1 VEREIIIIIPEI
13 INSFDICQDSGAS
26 AAFFPSGRGALT
38 GNFTEVSC
46 KEWSG
51 SDGHPEWKGACHA
64 GESVATWPAVGRC
77 GNQGTLFVFAGLL
90 FFESLC

>member
-1 VEREIIIIIPEI
+1 VKREIIII

-38 GNFTEVSC
+38 GNFSEVSC

-51 SDGHPEWKGACHA
+51 SDGHPEWNGACHA
-64 GESVATWPAVGRC
+64 EESVDMWPAVGC
-77 GNQGTLFVFAGLL
+77 GNKGIFAGFVFL
-90 FFESLC
+90 